1 MPLSAYTNDRQ
12 PLNGGDGATS
22 QRGTIRA
29 MGRDG
34 CKSQRVADGYLL
46 GVARTYDTGGNI
58 RKVTLGILGAAAAV
72 ASLLL
77 IRQTKRLPP
86 KETLDLPAGES
97 IPAHISLDRLRE
109 LGI

>member
-46 GVARTYDTGGNI
+46 GVARTYDTGG
-58 RKVTLGILGAAAAV
+58 
-72 ASLLL
+72 
-77 IRQTKRLPP
+77 
-86 KETLDLPAGES
+86 
-97 IPAHISLDRLRE
+97 
-109 LGI
+109 